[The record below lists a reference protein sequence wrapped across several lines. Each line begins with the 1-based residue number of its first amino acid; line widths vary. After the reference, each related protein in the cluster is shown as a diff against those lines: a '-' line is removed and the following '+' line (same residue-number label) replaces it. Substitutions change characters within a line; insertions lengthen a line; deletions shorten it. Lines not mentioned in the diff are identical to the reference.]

1 MSVPPALMLTA
12 MIALAISAP
21 ASAAAVPPNPAPS
34 SIAADTAKTPV
45 AAPLPPDS
53 AMLRTTRN
61 AIMGLNAGHLL
72 TTASLWTIPGI
83 YDIGILAMMG
93 SKKTLKKEYVKRY
106 HEEPMEFGQTGD
118 NAYWQ
123 GWAMKGGAV
132 ISFIVLANKE
142 PVWGV
147 AGFAILWLGGTFKHY
162 EASRMLYEQSRH
174 YENGILDEN
183 PPMTGQAFPGQGEAG
198 GRERFILRISTAF

>member
-1 MSVPPALMLTA
+1 MPIPPALRLSFLFA
-12 MIALAISAP
+12 VSMIAAP
-21 ASAAAVPPNPAPS
+21 AFSAAADSAQGH
-34 SIAADTAKTPV
+34 V

-53 AMLRTTRN
+53 AMLRTTRT
-61 AIMGLNAGHLL
+61 AIMSLNAGHLL
-72 TTASLWTIPGI
+72 ATASLWTIPGI
-83 YDIGILAMMG
+83 YDIGILTMMG

-132 ISFIVLANKE
+132 VSFIVLANMTGE

-147 AGFAILWLGGTFKHY
+147 ASFAILWLGGTFKHY

-183 PPMTGQAFPGQGEAG
+183 PPMPGQGAAG
-198 GRERFILRISTAF
+198 GRERFILRYSTAF

>member
-1 MSVPPALMLTA
+1 MIVMPAF
-12 MIALAISAP
+12 SAE
-21 ASAAAVPPNPAPS
+21 SAAAT
-34 SIAADTAKTPV
+34 AATPDTMRAAV

-53 AMLRTTRN
+53 AMLRTTRT

-83 YDIGILAMMG
+83 YDVGILSMMG

-106 HEEPMEFGQTGD
+106 HEEPVEFGQTGD

-132 ISFIVLANKE
+132 VALIVLANMTKE
-142 PVWGV
+142 PAWGV
-147 AGFAILWLGGTFKHY
+147 VGFAVLWLGGTLKHY

-183 PPMTGQAFPGQGEAG
+183 PPIPGQGSAG
-198 GRERFILRISTAF
+198 GRERFTFRYSTAF